1 MVFMLTLVSI
11 VRMEEDRMKNK
22 ILIFIMLASSA
33 SIDARKIV
41 AISKDDPHTFSIVSH
56 LKRQPVGVHK
66 QNEDYIKIG
75 CKPTDSFKLDH
86 FIHSCTIKVK
96 SGAPEGTFALFRKTL
111 ENDFK
116 SLFHISIK
124 Q

>member
-1 MVFMLTLVSI
+1 MVFMLTPVSI
-11 VRMEEDRMKNK
+11 LRMENRMKNK
-22 ILIFIMLASSA
+22 ILIFMILASST
-33 SIDARKIV
+33 SIDARKTI

-56 LKRQPVGVHK
+56 LKRKPIRVHR

-75 CKPTDSFKLDH
+75 CKPTDSFKHDR

-111 ENDFK
+111 ENGWK
-116 SLFHISIK
+116 SLFYISIK